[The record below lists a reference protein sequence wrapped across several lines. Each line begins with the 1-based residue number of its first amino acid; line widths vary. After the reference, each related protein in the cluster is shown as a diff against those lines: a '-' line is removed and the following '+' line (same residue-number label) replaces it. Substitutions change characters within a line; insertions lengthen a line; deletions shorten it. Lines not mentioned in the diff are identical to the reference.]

1 MKVLNHYW
9 ASQVV
14 LVVKNL
20 PATAGALRGTCS
32 IPSWGRSPGAGL
44 GNSLQY
50 SCLENPMHRGGWWA
64 TVHSVTKSR
73 AWVKQLSMNIWTIIT
88 SNHFSVLFSV
98 LCLISQFKHVS
109 LVFELIPS
117 TWTLVFELQF
127 LNFLF
132 LSFFLSFFLLLLHRV
147 FVPTHGLSLVVAS
160 MCYRLLPRAGFSLP
174 WLSLLKAQAL
184 GVQTSVVTAH
194 RLSSCDSQA
203 LECRLRNCSRQV

>member
-1 MKVLNHYW
+1 M
-9 ASQVV
+9 V

-20 PATAGALRGTCS
+20 SVTAGALRGTCS

-64 TVHSVTKSR
+64 TVHRVTKSR
-73 AWVKQLSMNIWTIIT
+73 AWVKQLSMNIRTIIT

-98 LCLISQFKHVS
+98 LCLIFQFKHVS

-117 TWTLVFELQF
+117 TWTLEFELQF

-132 LSFFLSFFLLLLHRV
+132 FPFFLSSSSSSFFFFFVSLGLCPYTWAFSSCSKHVLLLIA
-147 FVPTHGLSLVVAS
+147 T
-160 MCYRLLPRAGFSLP
+160 CRLLIAV
-174 WLSLLKAQAL
+174 A
-184 GVQTSVVTAH
+184 
-194 RLSSCDSQA
+194 
-203 LECRLRNCSRQV
+203 